1 MNQKDNFKLSQQ
13 GNAESVLPNSLP
25 QHIEAKIQGEISGQ
39 VAVGSHILQIGSV
52 HGGVVNINSVEELRP
67 QIRSLPVLL
76 RPRPFPKLIG
86 REIEVDTAIKAL
98 QASVSLEFYG
108 KEGVGKTSLLR
119 YLAYRYETKLLFP
132 DGVIYLI
139 ARSKPALDLLQA
151 LFDAFYDSNASIAIL
166 LDL

>member
-67 QIRSLPVLL
+67 QIRSLPAAIPNSECLSCTDRSVEICVRLAS
-76 RPRPFPKLIG
+76 PF
-86 REIEVDTAIKAL
+86 
-98 QASVSLEFYG
+98 
-108 KEGVGKTSLLR
+108 
-119 YLAYRYETKLLFP
+119 
-132 DGVIYLI
+132 
-139 ARSKPALDLLQA
+139 
-151 LFDAFYDSNASIAIL
+151 
-166 LDL
+166 